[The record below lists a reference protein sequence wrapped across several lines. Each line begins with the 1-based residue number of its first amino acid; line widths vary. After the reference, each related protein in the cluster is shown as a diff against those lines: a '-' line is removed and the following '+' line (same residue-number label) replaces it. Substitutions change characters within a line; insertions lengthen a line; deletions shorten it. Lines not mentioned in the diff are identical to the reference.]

1 MDFIFCGW
9 VDLSEVG
16 FTYGADMVVL
26 REGLKFARKIGQA
39 APIGGVLGPE
49 TAPGSSVNSDAEW
62 EAWLVNQVRT
72 EYHPA
77 ATCAMLPQSQ
87 GGVVNAKLQVYGL
100 GTYVFF

>member
-1 MDFIFCGW
+1 MVQIWSFYAKVSNLHVKSDRRR
-9 VDLSEVG
+9 LSAV
-16 FTYGADMVVL
+16 FW
-26 REGLKFARKIGQA
+26 ARRPPRVRA
-39 APIGGVLGPE
+39 S
-49 TAPGSSVNSDAEW
+49 TAMRSGK
-62 EAWLVNQVRT
+62 WLVNQVRT